1 MFHASRLMNSKL
13 NQNFRLNNYTIS
25 YEQWQVLSRLYEQ
38 DGLTQS
44 QLAIKIERDQ
54 GSISRLIDNM
64 LKQELVTR
72 QSNEN
77 DRRINHIYL
86 TDLSKNIR
94 EDLEKLAL
102 KTISQA
108 TQNMSKEQLQTCLQ
122 MLDQIRDNLE

>member
-1 MFHASRLMNSKL
+1 MNSKL

>member
-1 MFHASRLMNSKL
+1 MNSKL

-72 QSNEN
+72 EPNEN
-77 DRRINHIYL
+77 DRRVNHIYL
-86 TDLSKNIR
+86 TDLSNNIR
-94 EDLEKLAL
+94 EDLEELAL